1 LTGPDDAGPPP
12 ALSPPFLEARD
23 LARTYGPVRAVDGI
37 SFRLG
42 LGEHLVV
49 LGPNGA
55 GKTTLL
61 GMLAG
66 TLHPTE
72 GAIHLR
78 GEPRDPSATDWR
90 GELGVLSH
98 RTSLYGALSARE
110 NLRFWGRLY
119 ALTDLEERIQ
129 AGLAEVGLDP
139 HGDRMVHEFSRGMR
153 QRLALARTL
162 LHDPALV
169 LLDEPFTGLDLHA
182 AALLREVLA
191 RLRDGNRSVILVTH
205 QLLEGLSLADRVAIQ
220 ARGRFVFLGE
230 RGQLPAGGEE
240 RFYRERV
247 ALAEGWGA
255 GDGAG
260 P

>member
-1 LTGPDDAGPPP
+1 LNQP
-12 ALSPPFLEARD
+12 AAEAASGASSPPLLEARE
-23 LARTYGPVRAVDGI
+23 LVRTYGPVQAVDGI
-37 SFRLG
+37 SFRLA
-42 LGEHLVV
+42 LGELLVV

-66 TLHPTE
+66 TLRPTR
-72 GAIHLR
+72 GDILLR
-78 GEPRDPSATDWR
+78 GELRDPSATAWR

-98 RTSLYGALSARE
+98 RTFLYQALSARE
-110 NLRFWGRLY
+110 NLRFWGRLHGVEGL
-119 ALTDLEERIQ
+119 ADRVEDR
-129 AGLAEVGLDP
+129 LAEVGLAP
-139 HGDRMVHEFSRGMR
+139 HGDRMVREFSRGMR

-182 AALLREVLA
+182 ATLLREVLE
-191 RLRDGNRSVILVTH
+191 RLRDGNRSVVLVTH

-220 ARGRFVFLGE
+220 ARGRFAFLGTRHE
-230 RGQLPAGGEE
+230 LPRGEEE

-247 ALAEGWGA
+247 ALAEGTA
-255 GDGAG
+255 
-260 P
+260 

>member
-1 LTGPDDAGPPP
+1 MSQP
-12 ALSPPFLEARD
+12 AAEAASGASSPPLLEARE
-23 LARTYGPVRAVDGI
+23 LVRSYGPVQAVDGI
-37 SFRLG
+37 SFRLA
-42 LGEHLVV
+42 LGELLVV

-66 TLHPTE
+66 TLRPTR
-72 GAIHLR
+72 GDILFR
-78 GEPRDPSATDWR
+78 GELRDPSATAWR

-98 RTSLYGALSARE
+98 RTFLYQALSARE
-110 NLRFWGRLY
+110 NLRFWGRLHGVEGL
-119 ALTDLEERIQ
+119 ADRVEDR
-129 AGLAEVGLDP
+129 LAEVGLAP
-139 HGDRMVHEFSRGMR
+139 HGDRMVREFSRGMR

-182 AALLREVLA
+182 ATLLREVLE
-191 RLRDGNRSVILVTH
+191 RLRDGNRSVVLVTH

-220 ARGRFVFLGE
+220 ARGRFAFLGTRQALP
-230 RGQLPAGGEE
+230 RGEEE

-247 ALAEGWGA
+247 ALAEGA
-255 GDGAG
+255 A
-260 P
+260 